1 MGKLLRP
8 TIIIV
13 LLLSIGSL
21 TLGILLFNQREL
33 LKGRTQKHAEA
44 AMALSRQLT
53 AEREPFIESIDRR
66 LNLDNLLDYEQMD
79 GELRTLSAIA
89 TTRLESLFDTA
100 SDLKDTRDELAETL
114 DELARTRQELQ
125 DARREIARL
134 EGVVAE
140 REREL
145 QIANERI
152 DTLEF
157 EKTSLEEEIDGLNDQ
172 LRDLQIAK
180 EDLEAENRSLELR
193 IARLLPQTELGPT
206 DTPEGLGG
214 KVLLVNSDW
223 NFIVIDLGS
232 DDELAPLTRM
242 LVHRDNHLVGRVR
255 ATAVEENLAICEID
269 RDFEKMPIEVGDKVF
284 YPGVN

>member
-1 MGKLLRP
+1 MAKLLRP
-8 TIIIV
+8 TIIV
-13 LLLSIGSL
+13 MLLLSIGSL

-44 AMALSRQLT
+44 AMTLSRQLA
-53 AEREPFIESIDRR
+53 AEREPFISSIDRR

-79 GELRTLSAIA
+79 GELRTLTAIA
-89 TTRLESLFDTA
+89 TARLETLFDTA
-100 SDLKDTRDELAETL
+100 SDLKDTRDELAATL

-145 QIANERI
+145 AIANERI

-157 EKTSLEEEIDGLNDQ
+157 EKTNLEQEIDGLNDQ
-172 LRDLQIAK
+172 VRDLQIAK

-206 DTPEGLGG
+206 DTPDGLTGE
-214 KVLLVNSDW
+214 VLLVNSDW

-232 DDELAPLTRM
+232 EQELAPLTNM
-242 LVHRDNHLVGRVR
+242 LVHRGEHLVGRVR
-255 ATAVEENLAICEID
+255 STTVESSLAICEID
-269 RDFEKMPIEVGDKVF
+269 RPFERMPIEVGDRVF